1 MINFAFHIVGIVSFV
16 RAQTDKPNN
25 TKLNIFSVK
34 NPGCGFLPAVPEL
47 VEVVLA
53 LVGAL
58 QDGALV
64 QHVVNNHGVNGHLE
78 LPEQLPV
85 SKPQLGDD
93 SRPGW

>member
-1 MINFAFHIVGIVSFV
+1 MASS
-16 RAQTDKPNN
+16 R
-25 TKLNIFSVK
+25 
-34 NPGCGFLPAVPEL
+34 VPEL

-64 QHVVNNHGVNGHLE
+64 QHVVHHHGVDAHLE

-85 SKPQLGDD
+85 AEPEL
-93 SRPGW
+93 